1 MNKITDRS
9 ACHDRLLLIFAPKGY
24 ARRRIYDV
32 PEGEN
37 RIFLSREELMLAEDV
52 ELLITCREESY
63 GIFEEKLCEGHPFY
77 FETKGKE
84 KLLLLLT
91 KELSEAEGTVWFTLG
106 DGECCQIG
114 SAYQSRIFYD
124 CCGLV
129 SSCHGRIVS
138 ENGDHYACPEH
149 GKEGIYVNERVLSDK
164 RKLQAGDRVDLYGLH
179 MLYLREFLVCTAFSG
194 VMRAALA
201 GGEMV
206 FGLYSAENRIGIQKE
221 AEGTVIER
229 KWAGE
234 RQLPAGKVTILT
246 PSPRT
251 GETQG
256 PLMLSVGPS
265 LTMALPMIVM
275 AFAGSRMMSQ
285 GSNFYLLSMLTGL
298 CSAALAVFWGLSN
311 WGYRRYAAKKAET
324 CRVAQYREYLK
335 AMEKELSGYREENRS
350 ILERRYPKAE
360 EFQGK
365 GRESPK
371 VLWNRYYRQE
381 DFLFLRLG
389 TGTASFPME
398 VELAQKSTDIVPDK
412 LYQEGSRLAE
422 AFRVVDDVPVGIDFF
437 AIRQLGIVADPDREE
452 SYRILFQLLV
462 QLAAC
467 HCYTEMKVVCFYD
480 KAKYWQQ
487 SLADSIRFMP
497 HIWSPNGKVRFLAGD
512 EKDSGEIIPAL
523 MGELEKRKEDSGI
536 SLPWY
541 LVLVLD
547 KELVQGEILCRYLTD
562 DETAYP
568 VSAVFMEK
576 ERENLPKNCRGFLQI
591 RKKQELVIRTKKGIT
606 RQAVMLEGLE
616 RDVAVRYFR
625 AISGFRV
632 RETGMEEQIPEK
644 VDFLELYGCGSVQEL
659 KSRQRWKNNHPGKR
673 LKVPVGRGQGGKI
686 ISLDIHE
693 KFHGPHGLIAGTTG
707 FGKSELIMTFLLSIA
722 VSFSPEDVNFFM
734 IDYKGGG
741 TGNVLKNL
749 PHCAGAISNLSGK
762 QIKRAMSAITSE
774 NRQRQQILGR
784 YGVNHIDAYTELYRE
799 GKADSP
805 MPHLILVVD
814 EFAQLRKEEPEF
826 MQEIISLSQVGRSLG
841 IHLILATQ
849 KPAGTVDD
857 RIWSNARFHLC
868 LKVQDKKDSM
878 DMLHNSDAAML
889 LLPGQCYL
897 QIGNHEYYELF
908 QTGYCGEPYRE
919 KERKKQC
926 AVLVEN
932 TGKRLQTSPVE
943 KKTKESQL
951 EAVINY
957 VSMTAGREGTKR
969 AKSLWMP
976 ELAVRISLEDVREI
990 YGSDYG
996 QGMELLLGMCDDP
1009 ENQRQFPLVYQ
1020 PLEAGNFAV
1029 CGGPLSGKSE
1039 LLRLIAWQIFDYCG
1053 SKQPVLICAD
1063 LGQGNMR
1070 NFLDK
1075 PGVLGGLWEK
1085 EGKDIFFYHLER
1097 LFIKRK
1103 ESFRGRGGQGTMQS
1117 VKEFPDVFFLIDNI
1131 SSLLKALEERQQEF
1145 LIRLAAEGMGYG
1157 IYMVI
1162 SAASPGEIPGKMF
1175 EKFKTVVALEMS
1187 DRFAYGDILRQ
1198 YHLPVLP
1205 KENTKGR
1212 GICKAEGRV
1221 LEFQAAVAPEHLSK
1235 PVHRKEV
1242 AAFPHLPSVPDYPAM
1257 VKDYRWKADYI
1268 PLGYSLATGE
1278 IREVNFMRHPRFLL
1292 SCHGGNG
1299 RGFLKQIEKSLLYQG
1314 RNVVWAENED
1324 ILTLHKTA
1332 GGGCCFLA
1340 PDLAGLIRMISW
1352 PDEERGERIA
1362 FWERLFS
1369 GKGKDYFMAGA
1380 YDFASDGMLTAE
1392 PFFRAF
1398 SEEQVG
1404 VHLGGNGGMQRVFSF
1419 DDLGYARLNQREAQG
1434 VGYWKQG
1441 VFSQTERLLIPGLFK
1456 ENDDICGCV
1465 CSGN

>member
-919 KERKKQC
+919 KESKKQC

-1212 GICKAEGRV
+1212 GICKA
-1221 LEFQAAVAPEHLSK
+1221 
-1235 PVHRKEV
+1235 
-1242 AAFPHLPSVPDYPAM
+1242 
-1257 VKDYRWKADYI
+1257 
-1268 PLGYSLATGE
+1268 
-1278 IREVNFMRHPRFLL
+1278 
-1292 SCHGGNG
+1292 
-1299 RGFLKQIEKSLLYQG
+1299 
-1314 RNVVWAENED
+1314 
-1324 ILTLHKTA
+1324 
-1332 GGGCCFLA
+1332 
-1340 PDLAGLIRMISW
+1340 
-1352 PDEERGERIA
+1352 
-1362 FWERLFS
+1362 
-1369 GKGKDYFMAGA
+1369 
-1380 YDFASDGMLTAE
+1380 
-1392 PFFRAF
+1392 
-1398 SEEQVG
+1398 
-1404 VHLGGNGGMQRVFSF
+1404 
-1419 DDLGYARLNQREAQG
+1419 
-1434 VGYWKQG
+1434 
-1441 VFSQTERLLIPGLFK
+1441 
-1456 ENDDICGCV
+1456 
-1465 CSGN
+1465 

>member
-784 YGVNHIDAYTELYRE
+784 
-799 GKADSP
+799 
-805 MPHLILVVD
+805 
-814 EFAQLRKEEPEF
+814 
-826 MQEIISLSQVGRSLG
+826 
-841 IHLILATQ
+841 
-849 KPAGTVDD
+849 
-857 RIWSNARFHLC
+857 
-868 LKVQDKKDSM
+868 
-878 DMLHNSDAAML
+878 
-889 LLPGQCYL
+889 
-897 QIGNHEYYELF
+897 
-908 QTGYCGEPYRE
+908 
-919 KERKKQC
+919 
-926 AVLVEN
+926 
-932 TGKRLQTSPVE
+932 
-943 KKTKESQL
+943 
-951 EAVINY
+951 
-957 VSMTAGREGTKR
+957 
-969 AKSLWMP
+969 
-976 ELAVRISLEDVREI
+976 
-990 YGSDYG
+990 
-996 QGMELLLGMCDDP
+996 
-1009 ENQRQFPLVYQ
+1009 
-1020 PLEAGNFAV
+1020 
-1029 CGGPLSGKSE
+1029 
-1039 LLRLIAWQIFDYCG
+1039 
-1053 SKQPVLICAD
+1053 
-1063 LGQGNMR
+1063 
-1070 NFLDK
+1070 
-1075 PGVLGGLWEK
+1075 
-1085 EGKDIFFYHLER
+1085 
-1097 LFIKRK
+1097 
-1103 ESFRGRGGQGTMQS
+1103 
-1117 VKEFPDVFFLIDNI
+1117 
-1131 SSLLKALEERQQEF
+1131 
-1145 LIRLAAEGMGYG
+1145 
-1157 IYMVI
+1157 
-1162 SAASPGEIPGKMF
+1162 
-1175 EKFKTVVALEMS
+1175 
-1187 DRFAYGDILRQ
+1187 
-1198 YHLPVLP
+1198 
-1205 KENTKGR
+1205 
-1212 GICKAEGRV
+1212 
-1221 LEFQAAVAPEHLSK
+1221 
-1235 PVHRKEV
+1235 
-1242 AAFPHLPSVPDYPAM
+1242 
-1257 VKDYRWKADYI
+1257 
-1268 PLGYSLATGE
+1268 
-1278 IREVNFMRHPRFLL
+1278 
-1292 SCHGGNG
+1292 
-1299 RGFLKQIEKSLLYQG
+1299 
-1314 RNVVWAENED
+1314 
-1324 ILTLHKTA
+1324 
-1332 GGGCCFLA
+1332 
-1340 PDLAGLIRMISW
+1340 
-1352 PDEERGERIA
+1352 
-1362 FWERLFS
+1362 
-1369 GKGKDYFMAGA
+1369 
-1380 YDFASDGMLTAE
+1380 
-1392 PFFRAF
+1392 
-1398 SEEQVG
+1398 
-1404 VHLGGNGGMQRVFSF
+1404 
-1419 DDLGYARLNQREAQG
+1419 
-1434 VGYWKQG
+1434 
-1441 VFSQTERLLIPGLFK
+1441 
-1456 ENDDICGCV
+1456 
-1465 CSGN
+1465 